1 MIINNNLIICNNLYK
16 LINQIYSIFSTIKHI
31 SCNIDKNHNII
42 DFNIQPYNESIS
54 WKIFNKLNDIFIK
67 FKNMGI
73 IEYDN
78 KGIIN
83 IFINHNNSL
92 FNIFTIDYSNF
103 IDITDTNTLIITN
116 NFFKPKNL
124 KFNQNSDFYKLNL
137 IDDFLSKIN
146 DLKLLTDNYVNYFN
160 I

>member
-1 MIINNNLIICNNLYK
+1 M
-16 LINQIYSIFSTIKHI
+16 
-31 SCNIDKNHNII
+31 
-42 DFNIQPYNESIS
+42 
-54 WKIFNKLNDIFIK
+54 
-67 FKNMGI
+67 
-73 IEYDN
+73 
-78 KGIIN
+78 IIN

-137 IDDFLSKIN
+137 IDLVIE
-146 DLKLLTDNYVNYFN
+146 T
-160 I
+160 IT